1 MNFRSALARLRLI
14 GFIEGI
20 SALLLFCVAMPW
32 KYLVD
37 LQSGTPV
44 VTAVGTAH
52 GLLWTV
58 YLAAVLNAWVVQKWG
73 LGRVLIAGLASIPPF
88 ATFIFDLSLQQ
99 EQVRNRVD
107 LNPGD

>member
-1 MNFRSALARLRLI
+1 MNLRTALARLRLI

-32 KYLVD
+32 KYLID

-44 VTAVGTAH
+44 VTAIGTAH
-52 GLLWTV
+52 GILWTV
-58 YLAAVLNAWVVQKWG
+58 YIVAVLNAWIVQKWG
-73 LGRVLIAGLASIPPF
+73 IGRVLIAGLASIPPF

-99 EQVRNRVD
+99 EQSRKPVN
-107 LNPGD
+107 LNPRD